1 MKKRTINNAFSLM
14 EVIIWC
20 GIAAIF
26 STLVGIAGFSFM
38 EKQKSKAAVQ
48 EMGIYST
55 AILDFYSDTG
65 KYPTNEEG
73 LQMLYDKGYITKEK
87 QLDPWKNEYIY
98 NLEEDKGFT
107 IKSLG
112 SDKKEG
118 GEGNAKDIVETH
130 SSNSDTTTEE
140 SE

>member
-1 MKKRTINNAFSLM
+1 M
-14 EVIIWC
+14 EVIIWV

-38 EKQKSKAAVQ
+38 EKQKSKAAIQ
-48 EMGIYST
+48 EIGIYST
-55 AILDFYSDTG
+55 AILDYYSDTG

-73 LQMLYDKGYITKEK
+73 LQMLFEKGYITKEK
-87 QLDPWKNEYIY
+87 QLDPWKKEYIY
-98 NLEEDKGFT
+98 TLEDDKGFT

-118 GEGNAKDIVETH
+118 GEGNAKDIVESH
-130 SSNSDTTTEE
+130 LSNSDTSPEE
-140 SE
+140 TAE